1 VRRAP
6 HGRLRRLGFTLVEVM
21 LALAIL
27 GVALVILVKSVAG
40 NITSASEAFYMGVAT
55 DLARGKMYDLEEEL
69 LQEGFQ
75 EDEQE
80 LEGDF
85 AEEGWPAI
93 TWKATITPTELP
105 SLEQLMAMQQQ
116 ESNGDGAGSGAGSGS
131 GDEDAASDFMTG
143 FQDSALG
150 GLMSML
156 GGSVDA
162 SDVSTAG
169 FLTTFY
175 PMVQQV
181 LKASIRKIK
190 LTVHYDSGLRKE
202 QFEVVLYVTEPGGMA
217 KTLGAM
223 WKQ

>member
-1 VRRAP
+1 MRRAP

-75 EDEQE
+75 EDEQA

-116 ESNGDGAGSGAGSGS
+116 EPDGDGAGSGAGSG
-131 GDEDAASDFMTG
+131 GEDAASDFMTG

-150 GLMSML
+150 SLMGLL
-156 GGSVDA
+156 GGGGGVDA
-162 SDVSTAG
+162 SDASTAG